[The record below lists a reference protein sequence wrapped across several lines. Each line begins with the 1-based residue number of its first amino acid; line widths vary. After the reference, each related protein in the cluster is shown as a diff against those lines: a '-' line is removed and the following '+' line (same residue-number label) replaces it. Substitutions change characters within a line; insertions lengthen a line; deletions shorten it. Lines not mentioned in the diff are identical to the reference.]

1 MTSQADAA
9 PFFLARGMAPLPV
22 VNPERDY
29 ASRFW
34 LARSG

>member
-1 MTSQADAA
+1 MAA

-22 VNPERDY
+22 ADPERDC
-29 ASRFW
+29 ASRFR